1 MTRHVYLFD
10 LDGTMVL
17 SDDIYIK
24 VWSKLLK
31 EYNIFVDKDFFNK
44 NIQGQT
50 DNVVLQRLLKNKNID
65 FNFVSKLK
73 DTYFIEFIKDI
84 IIVDGIIEYLKYLK
98 ENNQKVGIV
107 TNCNSKCAN
116 YIIDYCGF
124 REYIDHLVIG
134 SECKKPKPYPD
145 PYIEAMEY
153 FKVNNNEVIIF
164 EDSKSGLLRGKSA
177 NPLLLVGITTVFD
190 KNELEKLHVGCVID
204 NYMGLKNKNI
214 LSYIQSEDTHK
225 YLKKLIH
232 TNFKEKIKHIEIY
245 DNKLKGGYISDVL
258 RVQIMFD
265 SKTIDC
271 VMKIENKI
279 VNNLSIMA
287 NKLGLYEREYYFY
300 EALGHYVPVKIP
312 HFHGLL
318 KDEQLNNRGILLEN
332 LNQDN
337 FCLNLNLNEENIDI
351 SLKIIDEITKLHL
364 KFWNK
369 NIINLFPGL
378 KKNNDQLFQPCWELF
393 VKEKWSMFLNKWE
406 FLLNEKQIE
415 IGSYIVEHFHE
426 IQENLSKDNLTLI
439 HGDVKSPNLFYKKT
453 EDDNYEPYFIDWQYI
468 CNGKGVQDLVFFMIE
483 SFDIEK
489 LKIIKDLFLNYYF
502 IKIQKEIKE
511 YDYETF
517 IQDVKD
523 SSSYYPFFVAV
534 WFGSTPE
541 EDLIDKNFPFF
552 FIQKVFT
559 FLEMIY

>member
-1 MTRHVYLFD
+1 MTTHVYLFD

-124 REYIDHLVIG
+124 REYTDHLVIG

-164 EDSKSGLLRGKSA
+164 EDSKSGLLSGKSA

-190 KNELEKLHVGCVID
+190 KNELEKLYVGCVID

-225 YLKKLIH
+225 YLKNLIY

-300 EALGHYVPVKIP
+300 EALSHYVPVKIP

-332 LNQDN
+332 LNQDK